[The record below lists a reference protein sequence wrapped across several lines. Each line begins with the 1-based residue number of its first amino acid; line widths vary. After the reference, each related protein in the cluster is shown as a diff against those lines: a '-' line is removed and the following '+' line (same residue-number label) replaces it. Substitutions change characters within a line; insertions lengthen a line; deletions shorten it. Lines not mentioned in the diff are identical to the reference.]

1 MQTRIPAWF
10 PLWCI
15 AILAMSAI
23 ATGRLAAAEP
33 RPAKPSAEPAKGIL
47 KIEGTGIE
55 QLTLVK
61 QKSLREYDSP
71 TVLQRPGSSVL
82 LPAGKYILTEIRLK
96 NGYQSTVHW
105 AISSS
110 NNYAVSDS
118 ELLTVSPEKACSV
131 KGGGP
136 LKLLPSLGR
145 LGRTLHLGCQIVDGA
160 GHSYTNE
167 KRDNPPRFT
176 VFCNG
181 QEVGSGTFE
190 YG

>member
-23 ATGRLAAAEP
+23 AVGRLAAAEP
-33 RPAKPSAEPAKGIL
+33 RPTKPSAEPAKGIL

-55 QLTLVK
+55 QLILIENRDVEKYDPINSLVLEKPATTL
-61 QKSLREYDSP
+61 
-71 TVLQRPGSSVL
+71 T
-82 LPAGKYILTEIRLK
+82 LPAGKYIFGGADLKGGYSCEPPLTQGGTPKL
-96 NGYQSTVHW
+96 
-105 AISSS
+105 A
-110 NNYAVSDS
+110 A
-118 ELLTVSPEKACSV
+118 ELLTILADKPCTLEIGA
-131 KGGGP
+131 P
-136 LKLLPSLGR
+136 LKQVLTSYR
-145 LGRTLHLGCQIVDGA
+145 QGRTLHLSCQIVDASGN
-160 GHSYTNE
+160 SYTRT

-181 QEVGSGTFE
+181 REVGSGTFE